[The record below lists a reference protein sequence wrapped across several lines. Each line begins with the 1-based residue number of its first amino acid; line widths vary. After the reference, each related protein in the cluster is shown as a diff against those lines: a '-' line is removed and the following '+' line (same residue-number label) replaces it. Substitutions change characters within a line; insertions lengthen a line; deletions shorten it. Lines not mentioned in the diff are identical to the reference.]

1 MDRPARLNH
10 EASEDNDVQGSLALA
25 SSCRLCHRRSRS
37 TAISLLGLPLSTI
50 AGIQGTN
57 ADSRMFCQRSDNSIW
72 QTCISGH
79 GLNGRTT
86 CDNQVVPRTEAL
98 GSTPLAAVAIPDLS
112 EWHLF
117 FVSPTNT
124 LSEYIYQQS
133 SISPT
138 NPSGIRGG
146 TSCTDCITNEQF
158 AVIIAKNKALNAL
171 YQVENDRPKLR
182 VWFASA
188 GRPNTVMEAGK
199 NGDQI
204 WK

>member
-1 MDRPARLNH
+1 MFKVIALLPLLAGFTAAGPVLQPL
-10 EASEDNDVQGSLALA
+10 AYSL
-25 SSCRLCHRRSRS
+25 S
-37 TAISLLGLPLSTI
+37 PLSTI

-57 ADSRMFCQRSDNSIW
+57 ADTRMFYQRSDNSIW

-79 GLNGRTT
+79 WVNGRTT
-86 CDNQVVPRTEAL
+86 CDNQVVPRTEAI
-98 GSTPLAAVAIPDLS
+98 GSTPLAVVATPDLS

-146 TSCTDCITNEQF
+146 ASCTDCITNEQF
-158 AVIIAKNKALNAL
+158 AVVAAKNKALNAL
-171 YQVENDRPKLR
+171 YQIENDRPKLR

-188 GRPNTVMEAGK
+188 GQPNTVMEAGK
-199 NGDQI
+199 NGDQVWQLI
-204 WK
+204 GMPNSVMT